1 MPNET
6 AVANP
11 PVELRHRLRIAREYA
26 SLDQTELAELMCVS
40 RSTISNAER
49 GHGATRKIVINA
61 WSNATGVSKQWLL
74 TGADA

>member
-26 SLDQTELAELMCVS
+26 GFDQTELAEAMCVS
-40 RSTISNAER
+40 RNTVSNAEN
-49 GHGATRKIVINA
+49 GKAATRRIVLNA
-61 WSNATGVSKQWLL
+61 WSAATGVSKEWLL